1 MKKKSVYQSFLEKKK
16 MNFESEK
23 RIEFLTSEKK
33 NRTERKNLL
42 TQKQQ
47 HKSHKTQPS
56 TFIN

>member
-1 MKKKSVYQSFLEKKK
+1 

-42 TQKQQ
+42 
-47 HKSHKTQPS
+47 KSHTHKKTAAQI
-56 TFIN
+56 TQNTTINIY